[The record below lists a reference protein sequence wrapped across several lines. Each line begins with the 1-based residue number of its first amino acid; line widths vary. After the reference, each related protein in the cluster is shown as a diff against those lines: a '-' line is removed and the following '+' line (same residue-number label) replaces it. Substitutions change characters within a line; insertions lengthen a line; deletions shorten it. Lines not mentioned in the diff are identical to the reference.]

1 MSYGYFMWPRARPAA
16 SRRAAAQRR
25 LDAAA
30 RRGAP
35 LSPVTIAGRT
45 IAHTFWGK
53 AWCDNLERYRDFAYR
68 LERGRT
74 YVRSGAVID
83 LQIAAGQIRA
93 KVVGSR
99 VYDVA
104 VDIDAVAPHAWR
116 AIQRDCAGGI
126 ASRLDLLTGKLSDVV
141 MARLCADQ
149 IGLFPTQSAIRFG
162 CSCPDYANM
171 CKHVA
176 AVMYGVGARLDRA
189 PELLFALRRVSV
201 DALLSSA
208 LSEAPAGHPGTGRV
222 LAAGAAGGD
231 LGAMFGIDLADS
243 AVRTEP
249 RPPSPPSPRPG
260 SASKLAAAS
269 TPRSRAASPRATK
282 AAAAPPRSTKAVA
295 VPPRSTKR
303 VASPPRA
310 APAATASPPRA
321 APAAT
326 ASPRPAPAA
335 AVRKPR
341 AKSRAGK
348 ASR

>member
-1 MSYGYFMWPRARPAA
+1 MPYGYFTWPRSLPAA

-30 RRGAP
+30 RRGTP
-35 LSPVTIAGRT
+35 MSPVAIVGRT

-53 AWCDNLERYRDFAYR
+53 AWCANLERYRDFAYR

-83 LQIAAGQIRA
+83 LQITAGQIRA

-104 VDIDAVAPHAWR
+104 ADIDAVALDAWR

-126 ASRLDLLTGKLSDVV
+126 GSRLDLLAGKLSAAV

-149 IGLFPTQSAIRFG
+149 IGLFPAPAAIRFG
-162 CSCPDYANM
+162 CTCPDYASM

-176 AVMYGVGARLDRA
+176 ATMYGVGARLDHA

-201 DALLSSA
+201 DDLLTSA
-208 LSEAPAGHPGTGRV
+208 LSEGPAGRPGPGRA
-222 LAAGAAGGD
+222 LAPGAAGGD

-243 AVRTEP
+243 AVHAEP
-249 RPPSPPSPRPG
+249 RPAAPAPPRSPPSPRSSSSSP
-260 SASKLAAAS
+260 ASKPTAKRA
-269 TPRSRAASPRATK
+269 AASPRPAKTT
-282 AAAAPPRSTKAVA
+282 APPPRSTKT
-295 VPPRSTKR
+295 VPAPR
-303 VASPPRA
+303 
-310 APAATASPPRA
+310 
-321 APAAT
+321 
-326 ASPRPAPAA
+326 RPQPPAA
-335 AVRKPR
+335 AGRPRAKPR
-341 AKSRAGK
+341 AGKPRAG
-348 ASR
+348 SQR